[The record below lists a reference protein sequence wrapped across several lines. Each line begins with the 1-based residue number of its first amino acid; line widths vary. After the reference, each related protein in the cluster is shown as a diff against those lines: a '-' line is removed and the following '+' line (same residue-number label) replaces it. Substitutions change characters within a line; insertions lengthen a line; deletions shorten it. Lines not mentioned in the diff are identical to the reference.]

1 MKTKLAALVVLAVVA
16 SLCVA
21 GCTVTN
27 TSSPSPTAAQSPSAP
42 YQIKT
47 TTSTPTSTAIT
58 DNYASNGYEVVKP
71 FTQAT
76 NQYGNVVYTGVID
89 DNNST
94 HLAPYQHN
102 VTIELMKNKTETK
115 QRVSQL
121 AAIYS
126 QQGYAFPPNM
136 TGTYV
141 ESDSTG
147 AHEILMGGCN
157 PNTICLSG
165 LSTPFS
171 QFTVVVDVQT
181 KQA

>member
-1 MKTKLAALVVLAVVA
+1 MEKKLLAILGLVMIA
-16 SLCVA
+16 SLSIA
-21 GCTVTN
+21 GCTVTTTN
-27 TSSPSPTAAQSPSAP
+27 SNSSQNQVQFPPSGQGTSDVS
-42 YQIKT
+42 K
-47 TTSTPTSTAIT
+47 AIT
-58 DNYASNGYEVVKP
+58 DNYASNGYEIVKP
-71 FTQAT
+71 FVKAT
-76 NQYGNVVYTGVID
+76 NQYGNVVYTGVVND
-89 DNNST
+89 ATAT
-94 HLAPYQHN
+94 HLSPYQHN

-126 QQGYAFPPNM
+126 QQGYAFPANM

-147 AHEILMGGCN
+147 AHEILMGGCD

-181 KQA
+181 RQA

>member
-1 MKTKLAALVVLAVVA
+1 MEKKLLAILVLVTVA
-16 SLCVA
+16 ILSVA
-21 GCTVTN
+21 GCTATNTGN
-27 TSSPSPTAAQSPSAP
+27 TSSIATQSPSAP
-42 YQIKT
+42 YQINTTT
-47 TTSTPTSTAIT
+47 TTSTSKAIT
-58 DNYASNGYEVVKP
+58 DNYASNGYEIVKP
-71 FTQAT
+71 FVKAT
-76 NQYGNVVYTGVID
+76 NQYGNVVYMGVVND
-89 DNNST
+89 ANAT
-94 HLAPYQHN
+94 HLSPYQHN

-126 QQGYAFPPNM
+126 QQGYAFPANM

-181 KQA
+181 RQG